1 MSTGQRIKDARRKA
15 DLTQKELGT
24 KLGVAYQTVAQ
35 WENDLRK
42 PKIETLTRIAEALG
56 VDPYSL
62 ADWDTATRMIEN
74 DINSVDDSRQRIT
87 AAYEK
92 LTGEGKAKAAEIVEI
107 IAGNPQYQCKK
118 SDKGK

>member
-1 MSTGQRIKDARRKA
+1 MSTGKRIKDARRKA
-15 DLTQKELGT
+15 DLTQKELGA

-62 ADWDTATRMIEN
+62 ADWDTATRMIED

-118 SDKGK
+118 ER

>member
-1 MSTGQRIKDARRKA
+1 MSISDNIRMKRIEKG
-15 DLTQKELGT
+15 LTQKQ
-24 KLGVAYQTVAQ
+24 VAERCGMA
-35 WENDLRK
+35 DSAIRK
-42 PKIETLTRIAEALG
+42 YESGKVCPKIDTVKRIAEALG

-62 ADWDTATRMIEN
+62 ADWDTATRMIED

-118 SDKGK
+118 ER